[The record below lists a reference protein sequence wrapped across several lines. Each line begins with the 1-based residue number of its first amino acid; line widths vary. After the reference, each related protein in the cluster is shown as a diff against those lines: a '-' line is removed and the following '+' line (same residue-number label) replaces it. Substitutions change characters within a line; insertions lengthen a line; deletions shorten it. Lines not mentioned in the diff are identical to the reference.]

1 MHTFKELF
9 FFWVVVKLTDLDLKA
24 LKQCAMRCTVVDNVV
39 NRGIFRI
46 LILSNLHLNSI
57 LEWLKWMKKT
67 NFDQNQ
73 SLKKANFVKDEVF
86 KRQVSNK
93 TRL

>member
-9 FFWVVVKLTDLDLKA
+9 FWGVVVKLTDLDLKA

-46 LILSNLHLNSI
+46 LNY
-57 LEWLKWMKKT
+57 EQFT
-67 NFDQNQ
+67 FEFYFR
-73 SLKKANFVKDEVF
+73 KAKVNEKDEF
-86 KRQVSNK
+86 
-93 TRL
+93 

>member
-1 MHTFKELF
+1 M
-9 FFWVVVKLTDLDLKA
+9 
-24 LKQCAMRCTVVDNVV
+24 VDNVV

-57 LEWLKWMKKT
+57 LERQTWMKKT

-73 SLKKANFVKDEVF
+73 SLEKAKFVKNELF

-93 TRL
+93 IRF

>member
-1 MHTFKELF
+1 M
-9 FFWVVVKLTDLDLKA
+9 
-24 LKQCAMRCTVVDNVV
+24 VDNVV

-57 LEWLKWMKKT
+57 LDRLKWMKKT

-73 SLKKANFVKDEVF
+73 SLKKAKFVK
-86 KRQVSNK
+86 NA
-93 TRL
+93 

>member
-39 NRGIFRI
+39 NRGIFRT
-46 LILSNLHLNSI
+46 LNF
-57 LEWLKWMKKT
+57 EQFT
-67 NFDQNQ
+67 FEFYFR
-73 SLKKANFVKDEVF
+73 KAKVDEKDEF
-86 KRQVSNK
+86 
-93 TRL
+93 